1 MSVVL
6 LILGRVPVFLFR
18 VGLADLVVT
27 ALVSVL
33 LSSSVFA
40 QTNDG
45 EIRGTVTFATSGE
58 RVHGATV
65 LVVGIDVVL
74 SGEDGEFS
82 LESIPAGSYAIL
94 AQREHLTAERRNGR
108 R

>member
-1 MSVVL
+1 M
-6 LILGRVPVFLFR
+6 FLFR
-18 VGLADLVVT
+18 VGLADLIVT

-58 RVHGATV
+58 PVHGATV
-65 LVVGIDVVL
+65 LVVGGNVVVT
-74 SGEDGEFS
+74 GDNGEFL
-82 LESIPAGSYAIL
+82 LEMVPVGTHAIL
-94 AQREHLTAERRNGR
+94 AQREHLTAER
-108 R
+108 